1 MYFVDI
7 FRYVL
12 ALSYAPVIMPYISPR
27 HAGGGRHVYPCEC
40 FQQIIWGL
48 QPDDKSNFEV
58 LENMKTHSD
67 SGEYSR
73 SVIYLRQKLRH
84 SMFRC
89 SRQHGR
95 WPKNS
100 MPKIALNG
108 WIDHF
113 LSRASPGQHRGTR
126 LPADIHAANKSLLMT
141 SATRLP
147 RHVQC
152 PARPRVTCP
161 TTR

>member
-1 MYFVDI
+1 MYFVDF
-7 FRYVL
+7 FRYVFVPRYSM
-12 ALSYAPVIMPYISPR
+12 LSVRPVWLLTGSSECPVCTRDNAMPYISPR

-89 SRQHGR
+89 GCSRQHGR

-100 MPKIALNG
+100 EPKIALNG

-113 LSRASPGQHRGTR
+113 LSRAQHRGQ
-126 LPADIHAANKSLLMT
+126 DQAASRY
-141 SATRLP
+141 SR
-147 RHVQC
+147 C
-152 PARPRVTCP
+152 
-161 TTR
+161 